1 MLSPAFCAP
10 RRYCFGDTGMASK
23 EEQRAAAQTLL
34 DKALAANVKMPTGT
48 SALVA
53 AGQVR
58 LGPHQVRKA
67 AGS

>member
-1 MLSPAFCAP
+1 
-10 RRYCFGDTGMASK
+10 MASK

-58 LGPHQVRKA
+58 LESHEIRKP